1 MRTLRLSHL
10 AVRELRNLAEV
21 DLDPGPRLNVLFGDN
36 GQGKTNLLEAIYA
49 LCTTRSFR
57 TSKVGE
63 LLRHGDETNP
73 EGAAVASVRGTLI
86 EGDVE
91 RQQSVGFQKGARVV
105 RIDGARPRS
114 LAEYASRTPVVV
126 FSPGEVG
133 LSMGGGQERRRLL
146 DRVALY
152 RSPVSLGDVESY
164 QRAVRE
170 RQRAL
175 EVRGE
180 GATDL
185 ESWEE
190 LVVRHGIA
198 VMNARAQ
205 AAEPLAE
212 EAVRAFERIA
222 APGLHLEVSYRPSA
236 PRDPEAYGEE
246 LRRRRTSDRRRG
258 SAGVGPHRDDLE
270 LLLDGRPA
278 RGVASQGQHR
288 AIVLSL
294 KSAELRVVSH
304 DRDARPILLLD
315 DVSSELDRSRTSA
328 FFAFLHGEEGQVFL
342 TTTRPEL
349 IEADLVGTPIA
360 RRDFEIVAGRIQRV
374 R

>member
-1 MRTLRLSHL
+1 MRSLRLGTLS
-10 AVRELRNLAEV
+10 VRDLRNLTEV
-21 DLDPGPRLNVLFGDN
+21 DLEPGPRLNVLFGDN
-36 GQGKTNLLEAIYA
+36 GQGKTNVLEAIYA

-57 TSKVGE
+57 TSKLGE
-63 LLRHGDETNP
+63 LLRHGDQGGADE
-73 EGAAVASVRGTLI
+73 AAVASVRGTLV

-91 RQQSVGFQKGARVV
+91 RQQSVGFKKGARVV

-114 LAEYASRTPVVV
+114 LAEYAARTPVVV

-146 DRVALY
+146 DRIALY
-152 RSPVSLGDVESY
+152 RSPATLGDVESY

-185 ESWEE
+185 GSWEE
-190 LVVRHGIA
+190 LIVRHGIA
-198 VMNARAQ
+198 VMDARGR

-222 APGLHLEVSYRPSA
+222 APGLRLDVGYRASA
-236 PRDPEAYGEE
+236 PRDSEAYGEE

-258 SAGVGPHRDDLE
+258 SAGIGPHRDDLE

-288 AIVLSL
+288 AIVLAL
-294 KSAELRVVSH
+294 KSAELRVVGH
-304 DRDARPILLLD
+304 GREAHPILLLD

-349 IEADLVGTPIA
+349 IEADLVGSPTA
-360 RRDFEIVAGRIQRV
+360 RHDFEIVAGRVQRV

>member
-1 MRTLRLSHL
+1 MRSLRLGTLS
-10 AVRELRNLAEV
+10 VRELRNLREV
-21 DLDPGPRLNVLFGDN
+21 DLEPGPRLNVLFGDN

-57 TSKVGE
+57 TAKVAE
-63 LLRHGDETNP
+63 LLRHGDEGP
-73 EGAAVASVRGTLI
+73 AEEAAVASVRGVLV
-86 EGDVE
+86 EGDLE
-91 RQQSVGFQKGARVV
+91 RQQSVGFKKGARVV

-114 LAEYASRTPVVV
+114 LAEYAARTPVVV
-126 FSPGEVG
+126 FSPGEVE

-152 RSPVSLGDVESY
+152 RSPASLGDVESY

-190 LVVRHGIA
+190 LIVRHGVA
-198 VMNARAQ
+198 VMDARAR
-205 AAEPLAE
+205 AAEPLAV
-212 EAVRAFERIA
+212 EAVRAFGRIA
-222 APGLHLEVSYRPSA
+222 APGLQLDVRYRASA

-258 SAGVGPHRDDLE
+258 SAGLGPHRDDLE

-278 RGVASQGQHR
+278 RAVASQGQHR
-288 AIVLSL
+288 AIVLAL
-294 KSAELRVVSH
+294 KSAELRVVGD
-304 DRDARPILLLD
+304 DREARPILLLD

-360 RRDFEIVAGRIQRV
+360 RRDFEIVGGRIQRV